1 MSNPNKYT
9 LSNFWTKNT
18 KDQKYG
24 LTSAATVATDMLHY
38 FVNVKIGLMVCIA
51 GGAPTTK
58 HDIRLGDIVVSSQR
72 PSVPEHSISQSTT
85 TLLRAAD
92 HEMDVHKFEE
102 NISSILESKERRR
115 EKFSRP
121 DLGTDRLFKS
131 EYTQHGQDIDDP
143 CSDVCGTDEENLV
156 SRPDRE
162 KRIDDPVVHYGV
174 IASANQ
180 LMKDATIR
188 DKLAKEKNVLC
199 FEMKAAGLMN
209 HYPCMAIRGMCDY
222 SDSHKNKEWEG
233 YAAMTA
239 ATYAK
244 ALLCRIAPTG
254 VEAET
259 KLNDAMTEKS
269 QDFQSLKTGNSEIRS
284 LVTDLDSK
292 IQSKDIQNWWSPPEP
307 YLNYHNAIAKR
318 YENTGSWLLEYIVH
332 DE

>member
-1 MSNPNKYT
+1 MGKHNAAIAVLPNGE
-9 LSNFWTKNT
+9 
-18 KDQKYG
+18 YG

-58 HDIRLGDIVVSSQR
+58 HDIRLGDIVVSSQSDGQGGGVFQYDFGKTVQDQAFQNTR
-72 PSVPEHSISQSTT
+72 YLNQPPHCFEPQTT
-85 TLLRAAD
+85 RW
-92 HEMDVHKFEE
+92 M
-102 NISSILESKERRR
+102 
-115 EKFSRP
+115 P

-259 KLNDAMTEKS
+259 KLNDAMTEN
-269 QDFQSLKTGNSEIRS
+269 FQSLKTGNSEIRS

>member
-1 MSNPNKYT
+1 MGKHNAAIAVLPNGE
-9 LSNFWTKNT
+9 
-18 KDQKYG
+18 YG

-58 HDIRLGDIVVSSQR
+58 HDIRLGDIVVSSQSDGQGGGVFQYDFGKTVQDQAFQNTR
-72 PSVPEHSISQSTT
+72 YLNQPPHCFEPQTTRWMYINLRRTSV
-85 TLLRAAD
+85 R
-92 HEMDVHKFEE
+92 F
-102 NISSILESKERRR
+102 SKARKDD
-115 EKFSRP
+115 EKNSR
-121 DLGTDRLFKS
+121 
-131 EYTQHGQDIDDP
+131 GQIW
-143 CSDVCGTDEENLV
+143 GQ
-156 SRPDRE
+156 
-162 KRIDDPVVHYGV
+162 IVVHYGV

-244 ALLCRIAPTG
+244 ALL
-254 VEAET
+254 
-259 KLNDAMTEKS
+259 
-269 QDFQSLKTGNSEIRS
+269 
-284 LVTDLDSK
+284 
-292 IQSKDIQNWWSPPEP
+292 
-307 YLNYHNAIAKR
+307 
-318 YENTGSWLLEYIVH
+318 
-332 DE
+332 